1 MTRFL
6 AALIILGLF
15 ACGSDKKE
23 QKQRIE
29 TAIYAVKGNINEYQ
43 KDSLQ
48 FLEVEYYNEAGL
60 LEQKDF
66 FTSARKIKGYEK
78 YLYKNG
84 SNNYYRSEYF
94 DGNDSLLSY
103 YKHHYNQKNLR
114 ASSSA
119 YRGAN
124 DEFLRIER
132 YYYDDNKNRT
142 GREIRTTE
150 NEVQRRFDF
159 TFDKYGNEKEMKV
172 SDAEGTQL
180 FKEFYEITRK
190 NKDNE
195 WMEKWGFVGN
205 TPNSYRKREWVK

>member
-6 AALIILGLF
+6 AAIIMLGLF
-15 ACGSDKKE
+15 ACSPDKKE
-23 QKQRIE
+23 QKQKVE
-29 TAIYAVKGNINEYQ
+29 TAIYAVKGSINEYQ

-48 FLEVEYYNEAGL
+48 FLEVEYYNDDGL

-66 FTSARKIKGYEK
+66 FTSERKIKGYEK
-78 YLYKNG
+78 YSYKNG
-84 SNNYYRSEYF
+84 SKNYYRSEYF
-94 DGNDSLLSY
+94 DGSDSLLSY
-103 YKHHYNQKNLR
+103 YKHHYNEKKLR

-132 YYYDDNKNRT
+132 YYYDDKGNRT
-142 GREIRTTE
+142 AREIRTTE

-172 SDAEGTQL
+172 SNAEGKQL
-180 FKEFYEITRK
+180 FKEFYEITKK

-205 TPNSYRKREWVK
+205 TPNSYRKRTWVD